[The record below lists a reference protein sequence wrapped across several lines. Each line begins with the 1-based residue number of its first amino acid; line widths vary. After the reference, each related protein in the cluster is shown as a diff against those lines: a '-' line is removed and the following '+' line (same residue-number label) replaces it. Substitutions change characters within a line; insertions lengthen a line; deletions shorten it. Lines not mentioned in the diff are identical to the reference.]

1 LVLCRRPDEI
11 GVVPE
16 ACIPGA
22 WGASARSLPTFLVP
36 DTAAGE
42 PVAGVVWAWARVA
55 QPRKAASRRGIFM
68 EQEIKLVN
76 AYAVNYES

>member
-1 LVLCRRPDEI
+1 
-11 GVVPE
+11 
-16 ACIPGA
+16 
-22 WGASARSLPTFLVP
+22 VP

>member
-1 LVLCRRPDEI
+1 MVLCKRPDEM

-36 DTAAGE
+36 DTAVEE

-55 QPRKAASRRGIFM
+55 QPRRAARMRGVFIKVSR
-68 EQEIKLVN
+68 
-76 AYAVNYES
+76 